1 MSKKLIITGS
11 EGLIGKKLCEH
22 FCDQFDLIKLDL
34 SLGHDLTNE
43 KFVSS
48 FFEDNKGLYGVII
61 CHAFNPIPQKNIK
74 KVEPVDFPL
83 NEVRDYFEVNVLS
96 AYDICRNFIKN
107 NKKGRIVNI
116 TSLYGRLS
124 PKHHIYNNFTKHIGY
139 SLSKSSVVM
148 LSKYLATYYKNFNIN
163 TVVLG
168 GVRDERQEDEF
179 VKNYSSNTPAG
190 RLMNINE
197 VPPVFDFLLNE
208 KSTYVT
214 GTEIEVDGGWN
225 AW

>member
-1 MSKKLIITGS
+1 
-11 EGLIGKKLCEH
+11 
-22 FCDQFDLIKLDL
+22 
-34 SLGHDLTNE
+34 
-43 KFVSS
+43 
-48 FFEDNKGLYGVII
+48 
-61 CHAFNPIPQKNIK
+61 
-74 KVEPVDFPL
+74 
-83 NEVRDYFEVNVLS
+83 
-96 AYDICRNFIKN
+96 
-107 NKKGRIVNI
+107 
-116 TSLYGRLS
+116 
-124 PKHHIYNNFTKHIGY
+124 
-139 SLSKSSVVM
+139 M

>member
-1 MSKKLIITGS
+1 MLKKLVITGS

-22 FCDQFDLIKLDL
+22 YSNEFNIIKLDL

-43 KFVSS
+43 KFVFD
-48 FFEDNKGLYGVII
+48 FFKQNKDLYGIII
-61 CHAFNPIPQKNIK
+61 CHAFNPVPQVKAK
-74 KVEPVDFPL
+74 KVEPIDFPL
-83 NEVRDYFEVNVLS
+83 NEIRDYLEINTIS
-96 AYDICRNFIKN
+96 AYDVCRNFIRN
-107 NKKGRIVNI
+107 NKRGRIINI
-116 TSLYGRLS
+116 TSLYGRRS
-124 PKHHIYNNFTKHIGY
+124 PKHYIYNNFTKHIGY
-139 SLSKSSVVM
+139 SLSKSSIVM
-148 LSKYLATYYKNFNIN
+148 LTKYLSTYYKNFNIN

-168 GVRDERQEDEF
+168 GIRDPKQENEF
-179 VKNYSSNTPAG
+179 VKNYSSNTPIG
-190 RLMNINE
+190 RMMNVDE